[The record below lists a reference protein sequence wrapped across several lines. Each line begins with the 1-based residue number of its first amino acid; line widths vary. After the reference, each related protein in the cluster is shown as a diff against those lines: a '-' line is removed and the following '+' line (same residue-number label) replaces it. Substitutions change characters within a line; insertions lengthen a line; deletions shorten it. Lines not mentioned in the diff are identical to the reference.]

1 MISTVTH
8 IQATVCEVV
17 NRDLRGGG
25 GGGFVGEKLG
35 KKVGSFSQR
44 GAGWRKTT
52 ASVFLLRL
60 GAALQWSEDAEVPS
74 QFSRDAFTVEA
85 KSNEGSL
92 DTEELN
98 RSRVECQARTVSPL
112 QKVSGK

>member
-17 NRDLRGGG
+17 RWRRIRWWEAGKKKLVHFPSVGL
-25 GGGFVGEKLG
+25 VGEKQQR
-35 KKVGSFSQR
+35 VFSFCVSE
-44 GAGWRKTT
+44 APP
-52 ASVFLLRL
+52 
-60 GAALQWSEDAEVPS
+60 QWSEDAEVPS